1 MPEIGETLRE
11 ARMRRRIDVAEA
23 EAATKIRAKYLRALE
38 NDEFAML
45 PGSTYVKS
53 FLRTY
58 AEHLG
63 LDAQLLVEEYRAQ
76 HEPRG
81 EGELQAYVP
90 PARRERER
98 GGGGPPAFG
107 PGTLLAAGVVLLL
120 IIFAVIGLASGDN
133 NKKKSA
139 TKPAKHKRHKARRA
153 TPPPPRPKPAPTTVS
168 LKIVPVESTYVCL
181 DDGSGHKIAE
191 DIVTSPQTYKAGRI
205 RLNMGRS
212 SAQLVVDGK
221 NFNFTR
227 TASAVGFEFSPGGK
241 SKPLPAGQRPCGG

>member
-1 MPEIGETLRE
+1 MRQGLDISELETS
-11 ARMRRRIDVAEA
+11 
-23 EAATKIRAKYLRALE
+23 TKIRAKYLRALE

-81 EGELQAYVP
+81 EGEWQAYVP
-90 PARRERER
+90 PASRERER
-98 GGGGPPAFG
+98 GGGGWGFG
-107 PGTLLAAGVVLLL
+107 PGTLLAGGVVLLL
-120 IIFAVIGLASGDN
+120 IIFAVIGLASGE
-133 NKKKSA
+133 KKKHTA
-139 TKPAKHKRHKARRA
+139 AKPAKHKKHRVQHAKPAPA
-153 TPPPPRPKPAPTTVS
+153 PKPAPTTVS
-168 LKIVPVESTYVCL
+168 LKVVPSEPTYVCL

-191 DIVTSPQTYKAGRI
+191 NIITSPQTWKAGRI

-212 SAQLVVDGK
+212 SAQLIVDGK

-227 TASAVGFEFSPGGK
+227 SSSAVGFEFSPGGK
-241 SKPLPAGQRPCGG
+241 SKDLPAGQRPCGG

>member
-1 MPEIGETLRE
+1 MQAIGERLRE
-11 ARMRRRIDVAEA
+11 ARMRQGLDITEVEIS
-23 EAATKIRAKYLRALE
+23 TKIRAKYLRALE

-107 PGTLLAAGVVLLL
+107 PGTVLAGGVVLPL
-120 IIFAVIGLASGDN
+120 IIFAGLRVERGDER
-133 NKKKSA
+133 KKESA
-139 TKPAKHKRHKARRA
+139 TKPRKDKRHKARPAR
-153 TPPPPRPKPAPTTVS
+153 TPPPRPKPAQTTVS
-168 LKIVPVESTYVCL
+168 L
-181 DDGSGHKIAE
+181 
-191 DIVTSPQTYKAGRI
+191 
-205 RLNMGRS
+205 
-212 SAQLVVDGK
+212 
-221 NFNFTR
+221 
-227 TASAVGFEFSPGGK
+227 
-241 SKPLPAGQRPCGG
+241 